1 MTGLDQ
7 VTQPSQ
13 GWNARLCQ
21 ALCHVQGDAD
31 CIAVWLFKMMVLK
44 SKQTVHTS
52 AFTPVI
58 QLLHIK

>member
-1 MTGLDQ
+1 MTGLDR

-21 ALCHVQGDAD
+21 ALCHVQGHAD
-31 CIAVWLFKMMVLK
+31 CNAVWLFKMMVLK

-52 AFTPVI
+52 AFAPVI